1 MLQKYG
7 FDVENNSDANE
18 EIDTDFQELFEQ
30 ISAENTI
37 DEYIDFD
44 ADVVTSLPAIDQL
57 MVDWRKVSLEKSI
70 TKVVHN
76 SKDVEEIESP
86 EMS

>member
-30 ISAENTI
+30 MSAENTI
-37 DEYIDFD
+37 YEYIDFD

-70 TKVVHN
+70 TKVVRN

-86 EMS
+86 

>member
-18 EIDTDFQELFEQ
+18 EIDTEFQELFEQ
-30 ISAENTI
+30 MSAENTI

-86 EMS
+86 EMN

>member
-1 MLQKYG
+1 MLQKHG
-7 FDVENNSDANE
+7 FDIENNSDANE
-18 EIDTDFQELFEQ
+18 QIDTEFQELFEQ

-37 DEYIDFD
+37 DKYIDFD
-44 ADVVTSLPAIDQL
+44 ADVFTSLPAIDQL
-57 MVDWRKVSLEKSI
+57 MVDWRNVSLEKSI

>member
-1 MLQKYG
+1 MLQKHG
-7 FDVENNSDANE
+7 FDIENNSDANE
-18 EIDTDFQELFEQ
+18 QIDTEFQELFEQ

-44 ADVVTSLPAIDQL
+44 ADVFTSLPAIDQL
-57 MVDWRKVSLEKSI
+57 MVDWRNVSLEKSI

>member
-30 ISAENTI
+30 MSAENTI
-37 DEYIDFD
+37 YEYIDSD

-70 TKVVHN
+70 TKVVRN

-86 EMS
+86 

>member
-1 MLQKYG
+1 MLQKHG
-7 FDVENNSDANE
+7 FDIENNSDANE
-18 EIDTDFQELFEQ
+18 QIDTEFQELFEQ

-44 ADVVTSLPAIDQL
+44 ADVFTSLPAIDQL

>member
-30 ISAENTI
+30 MSAENTI
-37 DEYIDFD
+37 YEYIDFD

>member
-1 MLQKYG
+1 MLQKHG
-7 FDVENNSDANE
+7 FDIENNSDANE
-18 EIDTDFQELFEQ
+18 QIDTEFQELFEQ

-44 ADVVTSLPAIDQL
+44 ADVFTSLPAIDQL
-57 MVDWRKVSLEKSI
+57 MVDWRNVSLEKSI

-86 EMS
+86 GMS